1 MDKQKIMIDLR
12 SDTVTKPSKGMLE
25 AMFSAKVGDDVF
37 QEDESINNLQQ
48 LAAKMFGF
56 EAGLFCPSGTM
67 TNQIAVNI
75 HTTPGDEVICSSLC
89 HIYNY
94 EGGGVARNSGAQVKL
109 ISHPKGLI
117 SASDITD
124 NINPSD
130 AHYANTSL
138 VCLEDTINKAGGI
151 KYDLTEI
158 KKIREVCTH
167 QKLNLHLDGARV
179 FNSLV
184 ETESNYLD
192 YGSQFDS
199 ISICLSKGL
208 GSPSG
213 SVLLG
218 SNSFIKKAHRA
229 RKAFGGGMR
238 QAGFIAAAG
247 TYALQNNIP
256 RLKDDHHTA
265 KAIATLLKETNH
277 VTSVTLPETNIVIFD
292 IDPAFGIDAFL
303 NKLKINNIHALPFS
317 KTKIRF
323 VTHLHIT
330 DNDVNDLE
338 KCLKSIS

>member
-1 MDKQKIMIDLR
+1 MIDLR

-25 AMFSAKVGDDVF
+25 AMFNAKVGDDVF
-37 QEDESINNLQQ
+37 QEDESINELQELSAQ
-48 LAAKMFGF
+48 MFGF

-67 TNQIAVNI
+67 TNQIAVNN
-75 HTTPGDEVICSSLC
+75 HTTPGDEVICSNLC

-117 SASDITD
+117 NSSDVTD
-124 NINPSD
+124 NVNPPDS
-130 AHYANTSL
+130 HYANTSL
-138 VCLEDTINKAGGI
+138 VCLEDTVNKAGGI
-151 KYDLTEI
+151 KYDLAEI
-158 KKIREVCTH
+158 KKIRKVCTDNN
-167 QKLNLHLDGARV
+167 LNLHLDGARV

-184 ETESNYLD
+184 ETESDYID
-192 YGSQFDS
+192 YGNQFDS

-218 SNSFIKKAHRA
+218 SKSFINKAHRA

-247 TYALQNNIP
+247 TYALQNNIS
-256 RLKDDHHTA
+256 RLKDDHQTA
-265 KAIATLLKETNH
+265 KNIATLLKSTNH
-277 VTSVTLPETNIVIFD
+277 VTSVTPPETNIVIFD
-292 IDPAFGIDAFL
+292 VDPAYGLDTFL
-303 NKLKINNIHALPFS
+303 NKLKANDIHALPFS

-330 DNDVNDLE
+330 NDHINDLE
-338 KCLKSIS
+338 KCLKSFS